1 MAPTYAHM
9 THRVTMIGDC
19 FGGQEEWNT
28 GFYLGNPSADLA
40 SDPTLAEATAIAAAW
55 QTFFTAAN
63 SGISNDYRTIG
74 VKVARVNTNGQV
86 DGALTQFYNYPTAIT
101 GNNSGAN
108 FPPQISLVATLATI
122 VARGHGSKGR
132 MYLPGVMHSVDASG
146 RIETANAVNVING
159 LKTFIDAV
167 NAHADVPERVVLN
180 SAEVSGIP
188 FRAAK
193 IGNIISLKVGNVY
206 DTQRRRRAQLQ
217 ESYSTATLA

>member
-1 MAPTYAHM
+1 MPTYAHR

-28 GFYLGNPSADLA
+28 GFYLGSETADLTP
-40 SDPTLAEATAIAAAW
+40 DPTLLEAQTIAGLW

-63 SGISNDYRTIG
+63 AGISNDYRTIG
-74 VKVARVNTNGQV
+74 VKVAQV
-86 DGALTQFYNYPTAIT
+86 GAAGNVDSSLTQFYNYPTAIT

-122 VARGHGSKGR
+122 RARGHGSKGR

-146 RIETANAVNVING
+146 RIETANVVFIINL
-159 LKTFIDAV
+159 LKTFFDAV
-167 NAHADVPERVVLN
+167 NAHADIPGVVVLN
-180 SAEVSGIP
+180 SAQVTTP
-188 FRAAK
+188 VARAAV
-193 IGNIISLKVGNVY
+193 INEIQSLKIGNVY

-217 ESYSTATLA
+217 ESYSTAALV

>member
-1 MAPTYAHM
+1 MPTYANI

-28 GFYLGNPSADLA
+28 GFYVGEEDGDLGSA
-40 SDPTLAEATAIAAAW
+40 PTLAEATAIATAW
-55 QTFFTAAN
+55 STFFTAAN

-74 VKVARVNTNGQV
+74 VKVAHVSTAGTV
-86 DGALTQFYNYPTAIT
+86 DSALTQFYNYPTAIV

-122 VARGHGSKGR
+122 HARGHGSKGR

-146 RIETANAVNVING
+146 RIETANAVFVANG

-167 NAHADVPERVVLN
+167 NAHADVPAKVVLN
-180 SAEVSGIP
+180 SAEVSGVP
-188 FRAAK
+188 FRAAAVNEIK
-193 IGNIISLKVGNVY
+193 TLRVGNVY

>member
-1 MAPTYAHM
+1 MPTYAHI

-28 GFYLGNPSADLA
+28 GFYLGKEDGDIGSA
-40 SDPTLAEATAIAAAW
+40 PTLAEATAIATAW
-55 QTFFTAAN
+55 QAFFTAAN

-74 VKVARVNTNGQV
+74 VKVATVNTAGAV
-86 DGALTQFYNYPTAIT
+86 DGALTQFYNYPAAIV

-108 FPPQISLVATLATI
+108 FPPQISLVATLSTI
-122 VARGHGSKGR
+122 RARGHGSKGR

-180 SAEVSGIP
+180 SAQVSGVP
-188 FRAAK
+188 FRAAT

-217 ESYSTATLA
+217 ESYSTAALA